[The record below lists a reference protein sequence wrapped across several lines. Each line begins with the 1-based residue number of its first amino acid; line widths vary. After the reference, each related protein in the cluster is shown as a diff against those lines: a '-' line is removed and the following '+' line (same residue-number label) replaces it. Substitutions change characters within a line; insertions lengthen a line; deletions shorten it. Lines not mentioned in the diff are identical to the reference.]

1 MPTLIITVDL
11 QCCRCNI
18 KIQKVLCCMQDWIQ
32 SLWVVQPYNHY
43 NRNERGEL
51 EIEKIVYE
59 KDTVVVSGPF
69 DAEKLSCKLWCK
81 AGKIIKDIKIKP
93 PEEKKKPEPKP
104 EEKKP
109 DPKPKPDPCKL
120 IPFPYPYVYPP
131 PPPCGGCTTPHCCDC
146 HPKPPPPAP
155 APAKPACGCPAWS
168 SPCHCYP
175 PPAMPPYP
183 PVLVCDEGPQYG
195 ACAVM

>member
-18 KIQKVLCCMQDWIQ
+18 KIQKVLCCMQ
-32 SLWVVQPYNHY
+32 
-43 NRNERGEL
+43 ERGEL

-93 PEEKKKPEPKP
+93 PEEKKKKPEPKP
-104 EEKKP
+104 DEKKP

-131 PPPCGGCTTPHCCDC
+131 QCWPCGGCATPHCECTS
-146 HPKPPPPAP
+146 KPPP

-168 SPCHCYP
+168 SSCQYSHPPYLP

>member
-18 KIQKVLCCMQDWIQ
+18 KIQKVLCCMQ
-32 SLWVVQPYNHY
+32 
-43 NRNERGEL
+43 ERGEL

-104 EEKKP
+104 DEKKP

-131 PPPCGGCTTPHCCDC
+131 PPPCGGCATPHCCDC
-146 HPKPPPPAP
+146 HPKPPPPGAGASEASVRLPGLVVAVPLLP
-155 APAKPACGCPAWS
+155 AAGHAAVPAGARLRRGPAVRRLRRHVASAGHLLPRS
-168 SPCHCYP
+168 YIRP
-175 PPAMPPYP
+175 
-183 PVLVCDEGPQYG
+183 
-195 ACAVM
+195 